1 MRIRDCVKTYE
12 GLFTLCA
19 SMIFCEEHFCL
30 GSTFPPPSACG
41 ARINIALLSFFLLN
55 FVDFNSFMR
64 RGLCF
69 VCQLCVFLLIVGQH
83 LVLCV
88 CVCERERERAG
99 MEPRDRKSVV

>member
-30 GSTFPPPSACG
+30 GSSFPPPSACG

-55 FVDFNSFMR
+55 FVDLNSFMR

-69 VCQLCVFLLIVGQH
+69 VCQLCLPLDCGTTFGFV
-83 LVLCV
+83 CV
-88 CVCERERERAG
+88 CVC
-99 MEPRDRKSVV
+99 VCV